1 MSAANTGEI
10 AQGPPTTVPLSLSFD
25 GLQELIMIVITG
37 ATGNVGRPLV
47 AALAGAGERVTAV
60 SRRPVADAGVA
71 GVRSVAADLGD
82 AASLRPALEGAD
94 ALFLMVP
101 PDVLGGGGGPDEV
114 VKAAVSSGV
123 RKVVV
128 LSSLINGTRPQA
140 RSHEVLRVWEEAV
153 QGSGLDW
160 TVLRPGSFATN
171 TLAWA
176 DSVRAE
182 RTVYAPFGEVALPV
196 VDPDDLAAVA
206 AMVLRE
212 EGHAGRVHELTGP
225 AAVSP
230 REQTAALGAAL
241 GIPLV
246 FVELTRA
253 QARARMV
260 RFLPEAVADGTLDVL
275 GAPLP
280 GERRVSPAVEALL
293 GRAPGSFRAWADRVA
308 AAFR

>member
-1 MSAANTGEI
+1 
-10 AQGPPTTVPLSLSFD
+10 
-25 GLQELIMIVITG
+25 MIVITG

-47 AALAGAGERVTAV
+47 AALAEAGERVTAV
-60 SRRPVADAGVA
+60 SRRAVPDAGPT
-71 GVRSVAADLGD
+71 GVRTVAADLGD

-101 PDVLGGGGGPDEV
+101 PDVLGGGGGPDEI
-114 VKAAVSSGV
+114 VKTAVSSGV

-128 LSSLINGTRPQA
+128 LSSQINGTRPQA
-140 RSHEVLRVWEEAV
+140 GSHRALRVWEEAV

-160 TVLRPGSFATN
+160 TVLRPGSFASN
-171 TLAWA
+171 ALGWA
-176 DSVRAE
+176 HSVRAE

-196 VDPDDLAAVA
+196 VDPADLAEVA
-206 AMVLRE
+206 AVVLRE

-225 AAVSP
+225 VAVSP
-230 REQTAALGAAL
+230 REQAAALGAAL
-241 GIPLV
+241 GVPLT

-260 RFLPEAVADGTLDVL
+260 EFLPEAVADGTLDIL
-275 GAPLP
+275 GAPLAA
-280 GERRVSPAVEALL
+280 EQRVSPAVEALL
-293 GRAPGSFRAWADRVA
+293 GRAPRSFRAWADRAA